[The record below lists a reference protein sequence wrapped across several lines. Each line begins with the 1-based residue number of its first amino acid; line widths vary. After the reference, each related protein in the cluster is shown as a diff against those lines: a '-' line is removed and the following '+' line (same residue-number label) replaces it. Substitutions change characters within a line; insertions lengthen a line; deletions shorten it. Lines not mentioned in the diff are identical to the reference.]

1 MTETNYP
8 QVRITPTRFLNPE
21 TTEALLEKLFEVGGI
36 YRLILNG
43 PNLPQVVPYG
53 PARGAPNPHTYR
65 TTIKVCGEDYEL
77 RVHVGDILLELEDES
92 VIPAIKEACDAIFAD
107 KFPYG
112 MRQGRFMRSNFT
124 LSDYAKYGVV
134 EDDRILGMTDPKN
147 KQRPLIIQ
155 GTK

>member
-8 QVRITPTRFLNPE
+8 QLRITPTRFLNPE
-21 TTEALLEKLFEVGGI
+21 TTEDLLDKIFAVGSI
-36 YRLILNG
+36 RRMVLNG
-43 PNLPQVVPYG
+43 PNLPATVPYG
-53 PARGAPNPHTYR
+53 PARGAPNPHSYR
-65 TTIKVCGEDYEL
+65 RTIKVCGEDFEL

-92 VIPAIKEACDAIFAD
+92 VIPAIKEACDAVFAD

-112 MRQGRFMRSNFT
+112 FGKGRFMRSNFT

-134 EDDRILGMTDPKN
+134 EDDRILGMSDPKS
-147 KQRPLIIQ
+147 KQRPTIIQ